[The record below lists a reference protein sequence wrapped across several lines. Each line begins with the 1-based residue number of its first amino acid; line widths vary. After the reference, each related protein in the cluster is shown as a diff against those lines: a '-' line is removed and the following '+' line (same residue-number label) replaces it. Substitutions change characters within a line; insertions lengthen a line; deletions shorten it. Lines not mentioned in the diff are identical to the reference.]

1 MWPESWAGMEDPVCP
16 MIRDEN
22 EIFLPTMPTTREK
35 FEHRDKMPKWPVY
48 AACVARSVTK
58 DEVRRTPRAQEALG
72 KEWTRLRDIKTWDET
87 IVRERRSVE
96 AEARRKGLT
105 MHFGR
110 IFAICVEKGSE
121 LPESDP
127 SRKYKGRA
135 VFQGNNVRDQNF
147 DVALFQDLGSSPA
160 TMEAGKA
167 ADAYGLLPGNATQQA
182 DATQA
187 YTQSKLGGYRHGCPS
202 RRKNGRLLGLA

>member
-1 MWPESWAGMEDPVCP
+1 M
-16 MIRDEN
+16 
-22 EIFLPTMPTTREK
+22 
-35 FEHRDKMPKWPVY
+35 
-48 AACVARSVTK
+48 
-58 DEVRRTPRAQEALG
+58 
-72 KEWTRLRDIKTWDET
+72 
-87 IVRERRSVE
+87 RERRSVE

-110 IFAICVEKGSE
+110 IFAICVETGSE
-121 LPESDP
+121 LPDGDP
-127 SRKYKGRA
+127 SRKCKGRA

-167 ADAYGLLPGNATQQA
+167 TDAYGLMPGHATQQA

-187 YTQSKLGGYRHGCPS
+187 YTQSKLGGCRPGSLC
-202 RRKNGRLLGLA
+202 RRKSGRLNGMA